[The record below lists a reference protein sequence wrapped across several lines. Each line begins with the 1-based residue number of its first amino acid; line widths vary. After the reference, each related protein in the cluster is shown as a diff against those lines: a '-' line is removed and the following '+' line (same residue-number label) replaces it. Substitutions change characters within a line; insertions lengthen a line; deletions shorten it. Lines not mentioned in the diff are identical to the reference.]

1 MDDWDDMDE
10 QVPARTRPSGRRR
23 EPSGLSRNQRYA
35 ITLAVVA
42 AFMLILGL
50 VLGFSIGRTVGAR
63 SMSQTKAPV
72 ATQTQS
78 VTPSQTLTEAT
89 PTQIATEP
97 AVTTT
102 PTTPARTVSLTPKQ
116 ISPSDGQHI
125 STSHVDLTWSK
136 VTPSDGGTV
145 RYSFQIETL
154 SGGSWGDLQTL
165 TGIHSTSYSVR
176 VLTSLRRWRVW
187 AVVDGVAGPK
197 TGWRTYRHTTVSSSK
212 TSTSTT
218 SG

>member
-1 MDDWDDMDE
+1 
-10 QVPARTRPSGRRR
+10 
-23 EPSGLSRNQRYA
+23 
-35 ITLAVVA
+35 
-42 AFMLILGL
+42 MLIVGL

-63 SMSQTKAPV
+63 SVSQTKAPV

-136 VTPSDGGTV
+136 VTPSAGQTV